1 MSILD
6 RMNLPQKL
14 TIMSVVFLFIAAIP
28 ATFYTN
34 SIFSQLD
41 TTGIASAH
49 VRLPLV
55 TSPPEHLAILRAGL
69 TRSGFGL
76 AGKA

>member
-14 TIMSVVFLFIAAIP
+14 TIMSVVFLFIAVIP
-28 ATFYTN
+28 ATLFTN

-41 TTGIASAH
+41 TT
-49 VRLPLV
+49 
-55 TSPPEHLAILRAGL
+55 EHKVAG
-69 TRSGFGL
+69 
-76 AGKA
+76 AGPIID